1 MPVSPPRHSV
11 ARALVRAARKVDASA
26 VPKSAPAPRRPRGPL
41 GPAPAGRCLVC
52 HSPKVRRR
60 ELEYIGDPELRKTVN
75 ACRRCGYVAI
85 DELPL
90 DLYRGKTSIDEL
102 PKPTS
107 RMGTED
113 RTGREFEMARMA
125 LDILGREK
133 PQDVLVYGVG
143 RSLDNLHIQR
153 LPGVGQ
159 VAISDIMK
167 VRDDAPFV
175 DPNEPGA
182 KRFPIVIAS
191 EVIEHFR
198 DPWPDFATMARV
210 VGPRGLLVCGTN
222 IHGGRPRLER
232 HRYLFYPDHTSYY
245 SVESLRRIAGRLGFH
260 IDYRLPEGLGDR
272 KRYVFLSRSPAVL
285 AQVATYFGRV
295 GLAPSEV
302 TERRREEAAAAAD

>member
-1 MPVSPPRHSV
+1 MPVSSPRRAV
-11 ARALVRAARKVDASA
+11 ARALVRAARTVDATA
-26 VPKSAPAPRRPRGPL
+26 LPQPTPPPRRPPGPR

-52 HSPKVRRR
+52 HSPRVRRQ
-60 ELEYIGDPELRKTVN
+60 EVAFVDDPELRKTVN

-85 DELPL
+85 DELPN
-90 DLYRGKTSIDEL
+90 DLYRGKSSVDEL
-102 PKPTS
+102 PPPTS

-125 LDILGREK
+125 LDILGRRK
-133 PQDVLVYGVG
+133 PQDVLVYGAG

-153 LPGVGQ
+153 LPGVGE
-159 VAISDIMK
+159 VAIADIMK

-182 KRFPIVIAS
+182 RRFPIVIAS
-191 EVIEHFR
+191 EVVEHFR

-222 IHGGRPRLER
+222 VHSGRPRLQR

-245 SVESLRRIAGRLGFH
+245 SAESLRQIATRLGFH
-260 IDYRLPEGLGDR
+260 IDFRLPEGLGTR
-272 KRYVFLSRSPAVL
+272 KRYVLLSRSPEVL
-285 AQVATYFGRV
+285 ARAATYFGRV

-302 TERRREEAAAAAD
+302 TERRREAAAAAAG